1 MALWTPGDLMGRFG
15 EANFSAPSSTV
26 GTQITASSTAG
37 SKGSWTQLIASTAKE
52 YHWLIVGF
60 TANNASATITNVVV
74 DIGIGAASSEIVLV
88 PDLLVG
94 SQPSITTDFAPH
106 LYVFPIRVP
115 SGSRL
120 SARSASG
127 PAGSQTCRVLMWLFG
142 KNPKV
147 PSWTGSKVTAYGI
160 TLSGDARGVAVTPG
174 VSAAE
179 GSWTQIVSS
188 TGDRCEYIVPGWG
201 MPQTT
206 TVANQVYA
214 LDFGFGASSAEQ
226 ALVRDILFMTDTSE
240 RVHGGWCMPI
250 YADLPASTRLVA
262 RLSQHS
268 TTAQAV
274 DVALY
279 GVS

>member
-1 MALWTPGDLMGRFG
+1 MALWTPGDLVGRFG
-15 EANFSAPSSTV
+15 ESN
-26 GTQITASSTAG
+26 GIGASSTTGTQVTAG
-37 SKGSWTQLIASTAKE
+37 STAGTKGSWTQLIASTAKE

-60 TANNASATITNVVV
+60 TENNASATITNVVV

-88 PDLLVG
+88 PNLLVG
-94 SQPSITTDFAPH
+94 SSPAITTTFSSH
-106 LYVFPIRVP
+106 FYVFPIRVP

-160 TLSGDARGVAVTPG
+160 TLSGDARGVSVTPG
-174 VSAAE
+174 VSGAE
-179 GSWTQIVSS
+179 GSWTEIVAS
-188 TGDRCEYIVPGWG
+188 TSERCEYILMGRG

-206 TVANQVYA
+206 NVTGRLYA

-226 ALVRDILFMTDTSE
+226 ALVENMLFLTDGSE
-240 RVHGGWCMPI
+240 RVHGGWSMPI

-274 DVALY
+274 DIALY